1 MTLQGCLKSYPPETK
16 LKIGAADGSGWF
28 YVGTVGDYT
37 DNYGIYDRQAR
48 EYAYD
53 KKQRA
58 LAARDG
64 LIKAGFDPKHYVK
77 RAIQYSQDITLDGYM
92 GALNEWLREVA
103 VKVHSFDSAKEYSDH
118 FKALHLRPV
127 VSCEKA
133 EEPDCIR
140 VLVIGTEYGAF
151 WETEDGFGIKFQLR
165 GTDRG
170 EPRGI
175 V

>member
-1 MTLQGCLKSYPPETK
+1 MTLQGCLKTYPPETK

-28 YVGTVGDYT
+28 YCGTVEDYM
-37 DNYGIYDRQAR
+37 DNYGRYDREAR

-58 LAARDG
+58 LAARDI
-64 LIKAGFDPKHYVK
+64 LIKAGLTPQAYIKHALQYGLDFD
-77 RAIQYSQDITLDGYM
+77 LDGYLA
-92 GALNEWLREVA
+92 ALAEWFRDVQT
-103 VKVHSFDSAKEYSDH
+103 KVRSFETAKDYSDH
-118 FKALHLRPV
+118 FKALHMRPV
-127 VSCEKA
+127 VSVEKA